1 MLCSSCVF
9 RFGLILH
16 KKGMYR
22 YKDAPISG
30 HVFLFFVC
38 GYSSTMSKKVLIYSL
53 TNI

>member
-16 KKGMYR
+16 KKGMHR
-22 YKDAPISG
+22 YKMHPISG

-38 GYSSTMSKKVLIYSL
+38 GYYSTMLKKLLISC
-53 TNI
+53 